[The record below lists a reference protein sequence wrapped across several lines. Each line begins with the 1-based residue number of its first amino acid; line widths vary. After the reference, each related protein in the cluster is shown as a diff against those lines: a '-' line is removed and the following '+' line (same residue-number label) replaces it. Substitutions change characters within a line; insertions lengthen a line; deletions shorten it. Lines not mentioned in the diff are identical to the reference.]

1 MNMKELLPIGSVI
14 LLKEGKK
21 KVMIIGVKQMDSE
34 TSVEYDYL
42 TVLYPEG
49 FIANAG
55 MFFCNHDAIDEI
67 YHMGYRNEEH
77 DRFRAE
83 LEKFYLNKDEN

>member
-1 MNMKELLPIGSVI
+1 MKELLPIGSVV

-67 YHMGYRNEEH
+67 YHGKVKIIAEVPAEEVEE
-77 DRFRAE
+77 AVTE
-83 LEKFYLNKDEN
+83 EVTVEE

>member
-1 MNMKELLPIGSVI
+1 MSIKELLPIGSVV

-21 KVMIIGVKQMDSE
+21 KVMIIGIKQKDGESDI
-34 TSVEYDYL
+34 EYDYL

-49 FIANAG
+49 FVANVG

-67 YHMGYRNEEH
+67 YYMGYRNEEH
-77 DRFRAE
+77 DKFRNE
-83 LEKFYLNKDEN
+83 LDKFYQNRNAN